1 MTALQELGKSV
12 TQKELEPYLNFLIRK
27 DRMELAYNTWL
38 QFLPKA
44 DLENIDLLTNASF
57 EREPS
62 GLPFDWRL
70 GKGRNALAEIIP
82 LG

>member
-1 MTALQELGKSV
+1 
-12 TQKELEPYLNFLIRK
+12 
-27 DRMELAYNTWL
+27 MELAYNTWL

-44 DLENIDLLTNASF
+44 DLENIGLLTNASF

-70 GKGRNALAEIIP
+70 GKGKNALAEIIP
-82 LG
+82 LGEGGTNHVLHITIHGWTSSVSGH